1 MSDPLTS
8 WVRTVVPGLWS
19 ALIAWLISLGLPD
32 AITSALSGLGTTVIV
47 PVALGG
53 IYAALRGLESKMPP
67 WLTVVLLGSNRPPNY
82 AASGEAPAPAGAA
95 RVGAP
100 SNSPDLPAASAS
112 TLDTTAT
119 PPSAA
124 TTTTPTW
131 VS

>member
-47 PVALGG
+47 PIALGG
-53 IYAALRGLESKMPP
+53 IYAALRGLEPKMPP

-82 AASGEAPAPAGAA
+82 AASGKSAAGEP
-95 RVGAP
+95 VVNNAP
-100 SNSPDLPAASAS
+100 S
-112 TLDTTAT
+112 
-119 PPSAA
+119 PSAA
-124 TTTTPTW
+124 AETAP
-131 VS
+131 VR